1 MKPHMLNLRWRRCLW
16 LHPAE
21 TSGGIPGRD
30 MQHTGKDTTGYL
42 MRRLWR
48 DWMRKHLPRITVA
61 VSLMLVVAAASAAYP
76 KLIETSINMLQA
88 ENRNVIWMMPA
99 AIILVTFFKGLAAY
113 GQSVLAQSV
122 ALRVINELQKAMF
135 AHLMRADMRTHH
147 LNSTGKLISRFTNDV
162 NLMRDALSRTMTAM
176 ARDLV
181 TALALVGMMFY
192 LDWLLT
198 LLVIMTYPIAGR
210 PIIRIGRRLRRASTN
225 AQSGMGDLTAN
236 LEQAFSGV
244 RLIKSYRMESYER
257 GRANDLFDQIYY
269 LVMKTVKGRARMYPI
284 LETLGGVS
292 VAAVLAY
299 GGWRIISGTG
309 TLGGFVGFLSAV
321 ILAYQPIRSLG
332 NLNAAL
338 QEGLAA
344 VKRSFDL
351 LDEGAEIFD
360 QPDAKPLVVS
370 GGAVAF
376 QHVSFEY
383 EAGKTAL
390 KDVCFDVAAGQT
402 IALVGPSGAGKST
415 VMNMLLRFYDADTGS
430 VMIDGQDVRGV
441 TIASLRDSI
450 ALVSQ
455 DVTLFND
462 TAAANIRF
470 GRPDASDEDV
480 IAAAKAAAAHDFI
493 SGLPEGYDTLVG
505 DRGLKLSG
513 GERQRIAIARA
524 MLKDARILLLD
535 EATSALDA
543 ESEQQVQAALDRLT
557 EGRTTLVI
565 AHRLATVMNADGIL
579 VMDGGR
585 IVETGTHE
593 SLQQQDGLYARLS
606 RLQFRTTVSEPADG
620 DSQKDNQD
628 DGVVAERAKA

>member
-1 MKPHMLNLRWRRCLW
+1 MW
-16 LHPAE
+16 LHRAE
-21 TSGGIPGRD
+21 TFGGNPIPD
-30 MQHTGKDTTGYL
+30 SQDSAKETTGYL

-48 DWMRKHLPRITVA
+48 DWMRQHLPRIIA
-61 VSLMLVVAAASAAYP
+61 AGSLMLVVAAASAAYP
-76 KLIETSINMLQA
+76 KLIETSVTMIEA
-88 ENRNVIWMMPA
+88 KNRNVIWMMPL
-99 AIILVTFFKGLAAY
+99 AIIFVTFFKGLASY
-113 GQSVLAQSV
+113 GQSVLSQSV
-122 ALRVINELQKAMF
+122 ALRVINAIQKAMF
-135 AHLMRADMRTHH
+135 AHLTRADLRTHH

-198 LLVIMTYPIAGR
+198 LLVIVTYPIAGR

-236 LEQAFSGV
+236 LEQSFSGI
-244 RLIKSYRMESYER
+244 RLIKSYGMETYER
-257 GRANDLFDQIYY
+257 ERANTLFDNIYY
-269 LVMKTVKGRARMYPI
+269 LVMKTVKGRARTYPI

-309 TLGGFVGFLSAV
+309 TLGEFVGFLSAV

-351 LDEGAEIFD
+351 LDEEAEIFD
-360 QPDAKPLVVS
+360 APDAKPLQLK
-370 GGAVAF
+370 GGG
-376 QHVSFEY
+376 VSFTNTSFAY
-383 EAGKTAL
+383 EPGKTAIEN
-390 KDVCFDVAAGQT
+390 VTFDVEAGRT

-415 VMNMLLRFYDADTGS
+415 VMNLLLRFYDTTGGS
-430 VMIDGQDVRGV
+430 VSVDGQDVRNV
-441 TIASLRDSI
+441 TVASLRDSI

-480 IAAAKAAAAHDFI
+480 IEAAKSAAAHDFVTA
-493 SGLPEGYDTLVG
+493 LPDGYGTIVG

-524 MLKDARILLLD
+524 MLKDAPILLLD

-543 ESEQQVQAALDRLT
+543 ESERHVRAALDRLT
-557 EGRTTLVI
+557 KGRTTLVI
-565 AHRLATVMNADGIL
+565 AHRLATVMNADSIL
-579 VMDGGR
+579 VMDGGQ
-585 IVETGTHE
+585 IVETGTHQT
-593 SLQQQDGLYARLS
+593 LQSQDGLYARLS
-606 RLQFRTTVSEPADG
+606 RLQFRDTVDPEDGPG
-620 DSQKDNQD
+620 DSPD
-628 DGVVAERAKA
+628 DGPEDTGDGAPAERARA

>member
-1 MKPHMLNLRWRRCLW
+1 
-16 LHPAE
+16 
-21 TSGGIPGRD
+21 

-48 DWMRKHLPRITVA
+48 EWMRKHLPRIIMA
-61 VSLMLVVAAASAAYP
+61 VSLMLAVAAASAAYP

-88 ENRNVIWMMPA
+88 ENRNVIWMMPL
-99 AIILVTFFKGLAAY
+99 AIVLVTFIKGLAAY

-176 ARDLV
+176 ARDLM

-299 GGWRIISGTG
+299 GGWRIVSGTG
-309 TLGGFVGFLSAV
+309 TLGEFVGFLSAV

-351 LDEGAEIFD
+351 LDEDAEIFD
-360 QPDAKPLVVS
+360 RPDAEPLAVS

-376 QHVSFEY
+376 EQVSFEY

-390 KDVCFDVAAGQT
+390 KDVTFHVAAGQT

-415 VMNMLLRFYDADTGS
+415 VMNMLLRFYDPDTGS

-524 MLKDARILLLD
+524 MLKDAPILLLD

-565 AHRLATVMNADGIL
+565 AHRLATVMNADSIL

-606 RLQFRTTVSEPADG
+606 RLQFRSTVPGPAAGEPQDE
-620 DSQKDNQD
+620 SQQD
-628 DGVVAERAKA
+628 DGAVAERAKA

>member
-1 MKPHMLNLRWRRCLW
+1 
-16 LHPAE
+16 
-21 TSGGIPGRD
+21 
-30 MQHTGKDTTGYL
+30 
-42 MRRLWR
+42 
-48 DWMRKHLPRITVA
+48 
-61 VSLMLVVAAASAAYP
+61 MLVVAAASAAYP
-76 KLIETSINMLQA
+76 KLIETSVTMIEA
-88 ENRNVIWMMPA
+88 KNRNVIWMMPL
-99 AIILVTFFKGLAAY
+99 AIIFVTFFKGLASY
-113 GQSVLAQSV
+113 GQSVLSQSV
-122 ALRVINELQKAMF
+122 ALRVINAIQKAMF
-135 AHLMRADMRTHH
+135 AHLTRADLRTHH

-198 LLVIMTYPIAGR
+198 LLVIVTYPIAGR

-236 LEQAFSGV
+236 LEQSFSGI
-244 RLIKSYRMESYER
+244 RLIKSYGMETYER
-257 GRANDLFDQIYY
+257 ERANTLFDNIYY
-269 LVMKTVKGRARMYPI
+269 LVMKTVKGRARTYPI

-309 TLGGFVGFLSAV
+309 TLGEFVGFLSAV

-351 LDEGAEIFD
+351 LDEEAEIFD
-360 QPDAKPLVVS
+360 APDAKPLQLK
-370 GGAVAF
+370 GGG
-376 QHVSFEY
+376 VSFTNTSFAY
-383 EAGKTAL
+383 EPGKTAL
-390 KDVCFDVAAGQT
+390 ENVTFDVEAGRT

-415 VMNMLLRFYDADTGS
+415 VMNLLLRFYDTTGGS
-430 VMIDGQDVRGV
+430 VSVDGQDVRNV
-441 TIASLRDSI
+441 TVASLRDSI

-480 IAAAKAAAAHDFI
+480 IEAAKSAAAHDFVTA
-493 SGLPEGYDTLVG
+493 LPDGYDTIVG

-524 MLKDARILLLD
+524 MLKDAPILLLD

-543 ESEQQVQAALDRLT
+543 ESERHVRAALDRLT
-557 EGRTTLVI
+557 KGRTTLVI
-565 AHRLATVMNADGIL
+565 AHRLATVMNADSIL
-579 VMDGGR
+579 VMDGGQ
-585 IVETGTHE
+585 IVETGTHQT
-593 SLQQQDGLYARLS
+593 LQSQDGLYARLS
-606 RLQFRTTVSEPADG
+606 RLQFRDTVDPEEGPG
-620 DSQKDNQD
+620 DSPD
-628 DGVVAERAKA
+628 DGPDDTGDGAPAERARA

>member
-1 MKPHMLNLRWRRCLW
+1 
-16 LHPAE
+16 
-21 TSGGIPGRD
+21 
-30 MQHTGKDTTGYL
+30 
-42 MRRLWR
+42 
-48 DWMRKHLPRITVA
+48 
-61 VSLMLVVAAASAAYP
+61 MLVVAAASAAYP
-76 KLIETSINMLQA
+76 KLIETSVTMIEA
-88 ENRNVIWMMPA
+88 KNRNVIWMMPL
-99 AIILVTFFKGLAAY
+99 AIIFVTFFKGLASY
-113 GQSVLAQSV
+113 GQSVLSQSV
-122 ALRVINELQKAMF
+122 ALRVINAIQKAMF
-135 AHLMRADMRTHH
+135 AHLTRADLRTHH

-198 LLVIMTYPIAGR
+198 LLVIVTYPIAGR

-236 LEQAFSGV
+236 LEQSFSGI
-244 RLIKSYRMESYER
+244 RLIKSYGMETYER
-257 GRANDLFDQIYY
+257 ERANTLFDNIYY
-269 LVMKTVKGRARMYPI
+269 LVMKTVKGRARTYPI

-309 TLGGFVGFLSAV
+309 TLGEFVGFLSAV

-351 LDEGAEIFD
+351 LDEEAEIFD
-360 QPDAKPLVVS
+360 APDAKPLQLK
-370 GGAVAF
+370 GGG
-376 QHVSFEY
+376 VSFTNTSFAY
-383 EAGKTAL
+383 EPGKTAL
-390 KDVCFDVAAGQT
+390 ENVTFDVEAGRT

-415 VMNMLLRFYDADTGS
+415 VMNLLLRFYDTTGGS
-430 VMIDGQDVRGV
+430 VSVDGQDVRNV
-441 TIASLRDSI
+441 TVASLRDSI

-480 IAAAKAAAAHDFI
+480 IEAAKSAAAHDFVTA
-493 SGLPEGYDTLVG
+493 LPDGYDTIVG

-524 MLKDARILLLD
+524 MLKDAPILLLD

-543 ESEQQVQAALDRLT
+543 ESERHVRAALDRLT
-557 EGRTTLVI
+557 KGRTTLVI
-565 AHRLATVMNADGIL
+565 AHRLATVMNADSIL
-579 VMDGGR
+579 VMDGGQ
-585 IVETGTHE
+585 IVETGTHQT
-593 SLQQQDGLYARLS
+593 LQSHDGLYARLS
-606 RLQFRTTVSEPADG
+606 RLQFRDTVDPEEGPG
-620 DSQKDNQD
+620 DSPD
-628 DGVVAERAKA
+628 DGPDDTGDGAPAERARA

>member
-1 MKPHMLNLRWRRCLW
+1 
-16 LHPAE
+16 
-21 TSGGIPGRD
+21 
-30 MQHTGKDTTGYL
+30 MQDTGKDTTGYL

-48 DWMRKHLPRITVA
+48 DWMRKHLPRISMAVA
-61 VSLMLVVAAASAAYP
+61 LMLVVAAASAAYP
-76 KLIETSINMLQA
+76 KLIETSINMLEA
-88 ENRNVIWMMPA
+88 KDASVIWMMPV
-99 AIILVTFFKGLAAY
+99 AIILVTFCKGLASY
-113 GQSVLAQSV
+113 GQSVLSQSV
-122 ALRVINELQKAMF
+122 ALRVINEIQKAMF

-147 LNSTGKLISRFTNDV
+147 QTSTGKLISRFTNDV

-176 ARDLV
+176 ARDFV
-181 TALALVGMMFY
+181 TAAALVGMMFY

-198 LLVIMTYPIAGR
+198 LLVIATYPIAGR
-210 PIIRIGRRLRRASTN
+210 PIIRIGRRLRRASSN
-225 AQSGMGDLTAN
+225 AQSGMGDLTSN

-244 RLIKSYRMESYER
+244 RLIKSYRMETYER
-257 GRANDLFDQIYY
+257 RRANDLFDQIYY

-284 LETLGGVS
+284 LETLGGAS

-309 TLGGFVGFLSAV
+309 TLGEFVGFLSAV

-351 LDEGAEIFD
+351 LDEDAEIFD
-360 QPDAKPLVVS
+360 TADAKPLAVA
-370 GGAVAF
+370 GGAVTFANVTF
-376 QHVSFEY
+376 DY
-383 EAGKTAL
+383 EAGKSAL
-390 KDVCFDVAAGQT
+390 HDVSFEAKAGQT

-415 VMNMLLRFYDADTGS
+415 VMNMLLRFYDAGS
-430 VMIDGQDVRGV
+430 GAVMIDGQDIRTV

-470 GRPDASDEDV
+470 GRPDASDAEV
-480 IAAAKAAAAHDFI
+480 IAAARAAAAHDFI
-493 SGLPEGYDTLVG
+493 SDLPEGYDTLVG

-524 MLKDARILLLD
+524 MLKDAPILLLD

-543 ESEQQVQAALDRLT
+543 ESEQIVQTALNRLT

-565 AHRLATVMNADGIL
+565 AHRLATVMNADSIL

-585 IVETGTHE
+585 IVETGTHD
-593 SLQQQDGLYARLS
+593 SLQKQGGLYARLS
-606 RLQFRTTVSEPADG
+606 RLQFRTPVSDTTSGDTTDSSQGDG
-620 DSQKDNQD
+620 AA
-628 DGVVAERAKA
+628 AERAPA

>member
-1 MKPHMLNLRWRRCLW
+1 
-16 LHPAE
+16 
-21 TSGGIPGRD
+21 

-48 DWMRKHLPRITVA
+48 DWMRKHLPRISVA

-76 KLIETSINMLQA
+76 KLIETSINMLEA
-88 ENRNVIWMMPA
+88 KDDNVIWMMPV
-99 AIILVTFFKGLAAY
+99 AIILVTFCKGLASY
-113 GQSVLAQSV
+113 GQSVLSQSV
-122 ALRVINELQKAMF
+122 ALRVINEIQKSMF

-147 LNSTGKLISRFTNDV
+147 LTSTGKLISRFTNDV

-176 ARDLV
+176 ARDFV
-181 TALALVGMMFY
+181 TAAALVGMMFY

-198 LLVIMTYPIAGR
+198 LLVIATYPIAGR
-210 PIIRIGRRLRRASTN
+210 PIIRIGRRLRRASSN
-225 AQSGMGDLTAN
+225 AQSGMGELTSN

-244 RLIKSYRMESYER
+244 RLIKSYQMETYER
-257 GRANDLFDQIYY
+257 GRANDLFNQIYY

-284 LETLGGVS
+284 LETLGGAS

-309 TLGGFVGFLSAV
+309 TLGEFVGFLSAV

-351 LDEGAEIFD
+351 LDEDAEIFD
-360 QPDAKPLVVS
+360 QPDAKPLAVS
-370 GGAVAF
+370 GGAVSFAK
-376 QHVSFEY
+376 VSFDY
-383 EAGKTAL
+383 EPGKTAL
-390 KDVCFDVAAGQT
+390 EDVTFDVAAGQT

-415 VMNMLLRFYDADTGS
+415 VMNMLLRFYDADAGS
-430 VMIDGQDVRGV
+430 VMIDGQDIRAV

-470 GRPDASDEDV
+470 GRPDASDDEV

-524 MLKDARILLLD
+524 MLKDAPILLLD

-543 ESEQQVQAALDRLT
+543 ESEQIVQTALNRLT

-565 AHRLATVMNADGIL
+565 AHRLATVMNADSIL
-579 VMDGGR
+579 VMDGGK

-593 SLQQQDGLYARLS
+593 GLQNQDGLYARLS
-606 RLQFRTTVSEPADG
+606 RLQFRTSISDDTKDG
-620 DSQKDNQD
+620 SQD
-628 DGVVAERAKA
+628 DGVTAEHAKA

>member
-1 MKPHMLNLRWRRCLW
+1 
-16 LHPAE
+16 
-21 TSGGIPGRD
+21 
-30 MQHTGKDTTGYL
+30 
-42 MRRLWR
+42 
-48 DWMRKHLPRITVA
+48 
-61 VSLMLVVAAASAAYP
+61 MLVVAAASAAYP
-76 KLIETSINMLQA
+76 KLIETSVTMIEA
-88 ENRNVIWMMPA
+88 KNRNVIWMMPL
-99 AIILVTFFKGLAAY
+99 AIIFVTFFKGLASY
-113 GQSVLAQSV
+113 GQSVLSQSV
-122 ALRVINELQKAMF
+122 ALRVINAIQKAMF
-135 AHLMRADMRTHH
+135 AHLTRADLRTHH

-198 LLVIMTYPIAGR
+198 LLVIVTYPIAGR

-236 LEQAFSGV
+236 LEQSFSGI
-244 RLIKSYRMESYER
+244 RLIKSYGMETYER
-257 GRANDLFDQIYY
+257 ERANTLFDNIYY
-269 LVMKTVKGRARMYPI
+269 LVMKTVKGRARTYPI

-309 TLGGFVGFLSAV
+309 TLGEFVGFLSAV

-351 LDEGAEIFD
+351 LDEEAEIFD
-360 QPDAKPLVVS
+360 APDAKPLQLK
-370 GGAVAF
+370 GGG
-376 QHVSFEY
+376 VSFTNTSFAY
-383 EAGKTAL
+383 EPGKTAL
-390 KDVCFDVAAGQT
+390 ENVTFDVEAGRT

-415 VMNMLLRFYDADTGS
+415 VMNLLLRFYDTTGGS
-430 VMIDGQDVRGV
+430 VSVDGQDVRNV
-441 TIASLRDSI
+441 TVASLRDSI

-480 IAAAKAAAAHDFI
+480 IEAAKSAAAHDFVTA
-493 SGLPEGYDTLVG
+493 LPDGYDTIVG

-524 MLKDARILLLD
+524 MLKDAPILLLD

-543 ESEQQVQAALDRLT
+543 ESERHVRAALDRLT
-557 EGRTTLVI
+557 KGRTTLVI
-565 AHRLATVMNADGIL
+565 AHRLATVMNADSIL
-579 VMDGGR
+579 VMDGGQ
-585 IVETGTHE
+585 IVETGTHQT
-593 SLQQQDGLYARLS
+593 LQSKDGLYARLS
-606 RLQFRTTVSEPADG
+606 RLQFRDTVDPEEGPG
-620 DSQKDNQD
+620 DRPD
-628 DGVVAERAKA
+628 DGPDDGPDDTGDGAPAERARA

>member
-1 MKPHMLNLRWRRCLW
+1 MW
-16 LHPAE
+16 LHRAE
-21 TSGGIPGRD
+21 TFGGNPIPD
-30 MQHTGKDTTGYL
+30 SQDSAKETTGYL

-48 DWMRKHLPRITVA
+48 DWMRQHLPRIIA
-61 VSLMLVVAAASAAYP
+61 AGSLMLVVAAASAAYP
-76 KLIETSINMLQA
+76 KLIETSVTMIEA
-88 ENRNVIWMMPA
+88 KNRNVIWMMPL
-99 AIILVTFFKGLAAY
+99 AIIFVTFFKGLASY
-113 GQSVLAQSV
+113 GQSVLSQSV
-122 ALRVINELQKAMF
+122 ALRVINAIQKAMF
-135 AHLMRADMRTHH
+135 AHLTRADLRTHH

-198 LLVIMTYPIAGR
+198 LLVIVTYPIAGR

-236 LEQAFSGV
+236 LEQSFSGI
-244 RLIKSYRMESYER
+244 RLIKSYGMETYER
-257 GRANDLFDQIYY
+257 ERANTLFDNIYY
-269 LVMKTVKGRARMYPI
+269 LVMKTVKGRARTYPI

-309 TLGGFVGFLSAV
+309 TLGEFVGFLSAV

-351 LDEGAEIFD
+351 LDEEAEIFD
-360 QPDAKPLVVS
+360 APDAKPLQLK
-370 GGAVAF
+370 GGG
-376 QHVSFEY
+376 VSFTNTSFAY
-383 EAGKTAL
+383 EPGKTAL
-390 KDVCFDVAAGQT
+390 ENVTFDVEAGRT

-415 VMNMLLRFYDADTGS
+415 VMNLLLRFYDTTGGS
-430 VMIDGQDVRGV
+430 VSVDGQDVRNV
-441 TIASLRDSI
+441 TVASLRDSI

-480 IAAAKAAAAHDFI
+480 IEAAKSAAAHDFVTA
-493 SGLPEGYDTLVG
+493 LPDGYDTIVG

-524 MLKDARILLLD
+524 MLKDAPILLLD

-543 ESEQQVQAALDRLT
+543 ESERHVRAALDRLT
-557 EGRTTLVI
+557 KGRTTLVI
-565 AHRLATVMNADGIL
+565 AHRLATVMNADSIL
-579 VMDGGR
+579 VMDGGQ
-585 IVETGTHE
+585 IVETGTHQT
-593 SLQQQDGLYARLS
+593 LQSQDGLYARLS
-606 RLQFRTTVSEPADG
+606 RLQFRDTVDPEDGPG
-620 DSQKDNQD
+620 DSPD
-628 DGVVAERAKA
+628 DGPEDTGDGAPAERARA

>member
-1 MKPHMLNLRWRRCLW
+1 
-16 LHPAE
+16 
-21 TSGGIPGRD
+21 
-30 MQHTGKDTTGYL
+30 
-42 MRRLWR
+42 
-48 DWMRKHLPRITVA
+48 
-61 VSLMLVVAAASAAYP
+61 MLVVAAASAAYP
-76 KLIETSINMLQA
+76 KLIETSVTMIEA
-88 ENRNVIWMMPA
+88 KNRNVIWMMPL
-99 AIILVTFFKGLAAY
+99 AIIFVTFFKGLASY
-113 GQSVLAQSV
+113 GQSVLSQSV
-122 ALRVINELQKAMF
+122 ALRVINAIQKAMF
-135 AHLMRADMRTHH
+135 AHLTRADLRTHH

-198 LLVIMTYPIAGR
+198 LLVIVTYPIAGR

-236 LEQAFSGV
+236 LEQSFSGI
-244 RLIKSYRMESYER
+244 RLIKSYGMETYER
-257 GRANDLFDQIYY
+257 ERANTLFDNIYY
-269 LVMKTVKGRARMYPI
+269 LVMKTVKGRARTYPI

-309 TLGGFVGFLSAV
+309 TLGEFVGFLSAV

-351 LDEGAEIFD
+351 LDEEAEIFD
-360 QPDAKPLVVS
+360 APDAKPLQLK
-370 GGAVAF
+370 GGG
-376 QHVSFEY
+376 VSFTNTSFAY
-383 EAGKTAL
+383 EPGKTAL
-390 KDVCFDVAAGQT
+390 ENVTFDVEAGRT

-415 VMNMLLRFYDADTGS
+415 VMNLLLRFYDTTGGS
-430 VMIDGQDVRGV
+430 VSVDGQDVRNV
-441 TIASLRDSI
+441 TVASLRDSI

-480 IAAAKAAAAHDFI
+480 IEAAKSAAAHDFVTA
-493 SGLPEGYDTLVG
+493 LPDGYDTIVG

-524 MLKDARILLLD
+524 MLKDAPILLLD

-543 ESEQQVQAALDRLT
+543 ESERHVRAALDRLT
-557 EGRTTLVI
+557 KGRTTLVI
-565 AHRLATVMNADGIL
+565 AHRLATVMNADSIL
-579 VMDGGR
+579 VMDGGQ
-585 IVETGTHE
+585 IVETGTHQT
-593 SLQQQDGLYARLS
+593 LQSQDGLYARLS
-606 RLQFRTTVSEPADG
+606 RLQFRDTVDPEEGPDDTGDG
-620 DSQKDNQD
+620 AP
-628 DGVVAERAKA
+628 AERARA

>member
-1 MKPHMLNLRWRRCLW
+1 
-16 LHPAE
+16 
-21 TSGGIPGRD
+21 

-48 DWMRKHLPRITVA
+48 DWMRKHLPRISVA

-76 KLIETSINMLQA
+76 KLIETSINMLEA
-88 ENRNVIWMMPA
+88 KDDNVIWMMPV
-99 AIILVTFFKGLAAY
+99 AIILVTFCKGLASY
-113 GQSVLAQSV
+113 GQSVLSQSV
-122 ALRVINELQKAMF
+122 ALRVINEIQKSMF
-135 AHLMRADMRTHH
+135 AQLMRADMRTHH
-147 LNSTGKLISRFTNDV
+147 LTSTGKLISRFTNDV

-176 ARDLV
+176 ARDFV
-181 TALALVGMMFY
+181 TAAALVGMMFY

-198 LLVIMTYPIAGR
+198 LLVIATYPIAGR
-210 PIIRIGRRLRRASTN
+210 PIIRIGRRLRRASSN
-225 AQSGMGDLTAN
+225 AQSGMGELTSN

-244 RLIKSYRMESYER
+244 RLIKSYQMETYER
-257 GRANDLFDQIYY
+257 GRANDLFNQIYY

-284 LETLGGVS
+284 LETLGGAS

-309 TLGGFVGFLSAV
+309 TLGEFVGFLSAV

-351 LDEGAEIFD
+351 LDEDAEIFD
-360 QPDAKPLVVS
+360 QPDAKPLAVS
-370 GGAVAF
+370 GGAVSFAK
-376 QHVSFEY
+376 VSFDY
-383 EAGKTAL
+383 EPGKTAL
-390 KDVCFDVAAGQT
+390 EDVTFDVAAGQT

-415 VMNMLLRFYDADTGS
+415 VMNMLLRFYDADAGS
-430 VMIDGQDVRGV
+430 VMIDGQDIRAV

-470 GRPDASDEDV
+470 GRPDASDDEV

-524 MLKDARILLLD
+524 MLKDAPILLLD

-543 ESEQQVQAALDRLT
+543 ESEQIVQTALNRLT

-565 AHRLATVMNADGIL
+565 AHRLATVMNADSIL
-579 VMDGGR
+579 VMDGGK

-593 SLQQQDGLYARLS
+593 GLQNQDGLYARLS
-606 RLQFRTTVSEPADG
+606 RLQFRTSISDDTKDG
-620 DSQKDNQD
+620 SQD
-628 DGVVAERAKA
+628 DGVTAEHAKA

>member
-1 MKPHMLNLRWRRCLW
+1 MW
-16 LHPAE
+16 LHRAE
-21 TSGGIPGRD
+21 TFGGNPIPD
-30 MQHTGKDTTGYL
+30 SQDSAKETTGYL

-48 DWMRKHLPRITVA
+48 DWMRQHLPRIIA
-61 VSLMLVVAAASAAYP
+61 AGSLMLVVAAASAAYP
-76 KLIETSINMLQA
+76 KLIETSVTMIEA
-88 ENRNVIWMMPA
+88 KNRNVIWMMPL
-99 AIILVTFFKGLAAY
+99 AIIFVTFFKGLASY
-113 GQSVLAQSV
+113 GQSVLSQSV
-122 ALRVINELQKAMF
+122 ALRVINAIQKAMF
-135 AHLMRADMRTHH
+135 AHLTRADLRTHH

-198 LLVIMTYPIAGR
+198 LLVIVTYPIAGR

-236 LEQAFSGV
+236 LEQSFSGI
-244 RLIKSYRMESYER
+244 RLIKSYGMETYER
-257 GRANDLFDQIYY
+257 ERANTLFDNIYY
-269 LVMKTVKGRARMYPI
+269 LVMKTVKGRARTYPI

-309 TLGGFVGFLSAV
+309 TLGEFVGFLSAV

-351 LDEGAEIFD
+351 LDEEAEIFD
-360 QPDAKPLVVS
+360 APDAKPLQLK
-370 GGAVAF
+370 GGG
-376 QHVSFEY
+376 VSFTNTSFAY
-383 EAGKTAL
+383 EPGKTAIEN
-390 KDVCFDVAAGQT
+390 VTFDVEAGRT

-415 VMNMLLRFYDADTGS
+415 VMNLLLRFYDTTGGS
-430 VMIDGQDVRGV
+430 VSVDGQDVRNV
-441 TIASLRDSI
+441 TVASLRDSI

-480 IAAAKAAAAHDFI
+480 IEAAKSAAAHDFVTA
-493 SGLPEGYDTLVG
+493 LPDGYDTIVG

-524 MLKDARILLLD
+524 MLKDAPILLLD

-543 ESEQQVQAALDRLT
+543 ESERHVRAALDRLT
-557 EGRTTLVI
+557 KGRTTLVI
-565 AHRLATVMNADGIL
+565 AHRLATVMNADSIL
-579 VMDGGR
+579 VMDGGQ
-585 IVETGTHE
+585 IVETGTHQT
-593 SLQQQDGLYARLS
+593 LQSQDGLYARLS
-606 RLQFRTTVSEPADG
+606 RLQFRDTVDPEEGPG
-620 DSQKDNQD
+620 DSPD
-628 DGVVAERAKA
+628 DGPDDTGDGAPAERARA

>member
-1 MKPHMLNLRWRRCLW
+1 
-16 LHPAE
+16 
-21 TSGGIPGRD
+21 

-48 DWMRKHLPRITVA
+48 EWMRKHLPRIIMA

-88 ENRNVIWMMPA
+88 ENRNVIWMMPL
-99 AIILVTFFKGLAAY
+99 AIVLVTFIKGLAAY

-176 ARDLV
+176 ARDLM

-299 GGWRIISGTG
+299 GGWRIVSGTG
-309 TLGGFVGFLSAV
+309 TLGEFVGFLSAV

-351 LDEGAEIFD
+351 LDEDAEIFD
-360 QPDAKPLVVS
+360 RPDAEPLAVS

-376 QHVSFEY
+376 EQVSFEY

-390 KDVCFDVAAGQT
+390 KDVTFHVAAGQT

-415 VMNMLLRFYDADTGS
+415 VMNMLLRFYDPDTGS

-524 MLKDARILLLD
+524 MLKDAPILLLD

-565 AHRLATVMNADGIL
+565 AHRLATVMNADSIL

-606 RLQFRTTVSEPADG
+606 RLQFRSTVPGPAAGEPQDE
-620 DSQKDNQD
+620 SQQD
-628 DGVVAERAKA
+628 DGAVAERAKA

>member
-1 MKPHMLNLRWRRCLW
+1 
-16 LHPAE
+16 
-21 TSGGIPGRD
+21 

-48 DWMRKHLPRITVA
+48 EWMRKHLPRIIMA
-61 VSLMLVVAAASAAYP
+61 VSLMLAVAAASAAYP

-88 ENRNVIWMMPA
+88 ENRNVIWMMPL
-99 AIILVTFFKGLAAY
+99 AIVLVTFIKGLAAY

-176 ARDLV
+176 ARDLM

-299 GGWRIISGTG
+299 GGWRIVSGTG
-309 TLGGFVGFLSAV
+309 TLGEFVGFLSAV

-351 LDEGAEIFD
+351 LDEDAEIFD
-360 QPDAKPLVVS
+360 WPDAEPLAVS

-376 QHVSFEY
+376 EQVSFEY

-390 KDVCFDVAAGQT
+390 KDVTFHVAAGQT

-415 VMNMLLRFYDADTGS
+415 VMNMLLRFYDPDTGS

-524 MLKDARILLLD
+524 MLKDAPILLLD

-565 AHRLATVMNADGIL
+565 AHRLATVMNADSIL

-606 RLQFRTTVSEPADG
+606 RLQFRSTVPGPAAGEPQDE
-620 DSQKDNQD
+620 SQQD
-628 DGVVAERAKA
+628 DGAVAERAKA

>member
-1 MKPHMLNLRWRRCLW
+1 MW
-16 LHPAE
+16 LHRTE
-21 TSGGIPGRD
+21 TFGGNPIPD
-30 MQHTGKDTTGYL
+30 SQDSAKETTGYL

-48 DWMRKHLPRITVA
+48 DWMRQHLPRIIA
-61 VSLMLVVAAASAAYP
+61 AGSLMLVVAAASAAYP
-76 KLIETSINMLQA
+76 KLIETSVTMIEA
-88 ENRNVIWMMPA
+88 KNRNVIWMMPL
-99 AIILVTFFKGLAAY
+99 AIIFVTFFKGLASY
-113 GQSVLAQSV
+113 GQSVLSQSV
-122 ALRVINELQKAMF
+122 ALRVINAIQKAMF
-135 AHLMRADMRTHH
+135 AHLTRADLRTHH

-198 LLVIMTYPIAGR
+198 LLVIVTYPIAGR

-236 LEQAFSGV
+236 LEQSFSGI
-244 RLIKSYRMESYER
+244 RLIKSYGMETYER
-257 GRANDLFDQIYY
+257 ERANTLFDNIYY
-269 LVMKTVKGRARMYPI
+269 LVMKTVKGRARTYPI

-309 TLGGFVGFLSAV
+309 TLGEFVGFLSAV

-351 LDEGAEIFD
+351 LDEEAEIFD
-360 QPDAKPLVVS
+360 APDAKPLQLK
-370 GGAVAF
+370 GGG
-376 QHVSFEY
+376 VSFTNTSFAY
-383 EAGKTAL
+383 EPGKTAL
-390 KDVCFDVAAGQT
+390 ENVTFDVEAGRT

-415 VMNMLLRFYDADTGS
+415 VMNLLLRFYDTTGGS
-430 VMIDGQDVRGV
+430 VSVDGQDVRNV
-441 TIASLRDSI
+441 TVASLRDSI

-480 IAAAKAAAAHDFI
+480 IEAAKSAAAHDFVTA
-493 SGLPEGYDTLVG
+493 LPGGYDTIVG

-524 MLKDARILLLD
+524 MLKDAPILLLD

-543 ESEQQVQAALDRLT
+543 ESERHVRAALDRLT
-557 EGRTTLVI
+557 KGRTTLVI
-565 AHRLATVMNADGIL
+565 AHRLATVMNADSIL
-579 VMDGGR
+579 VMDGGQ
-585 IVETGTHE
+585 IVETGTHQT
-593 SLQQQDGLYARLS
+593 LQSQDGLYARLS
-606 RLQFRTTVSEPADG
+606 RLQFRDTVDPEEGPG
-620 DSQKDNQD
+620 DSPD
-628 DGVVAERAKA
+628 DGPDDTGDGAPAERARA

>member
-1 MKPHMLNLRWRRCLW
+1 
-16 LHPAE
+16 
-21 TSGGIPGRD
+21 
-30 MQHTGKDTTGYL
+30 MQHTGKETTGYL

-48 DWMRKHLPRITVA
+48 DWMRQHLPRIIAA

-76 KLIETSINMLQA
+76 KLIEVSVNMLEA
-88 ENRNVIWMMPA
+88 KNADVIWMMPL
-99 AIILVTFFKGLAAY
+99 AIILVTFFKGLASY
-113 GQSVLAQSV
+113 GQSVLSQSV
-122 ALRVINELQKAMF
+122 ALRVINAIQKAMF
-135 AHLMRADMRTHH
+135 AHLMRADMHMHH

-176 ARDLV
+176 ARDLA

-198 LLVIMTYPIAGR
+198 LLVIVTYPIAGR

-225 AQSGMGDLTAN
+225 AQSGMGDLTSN
-236 LEQAFSGV
+236 LEQAFSGI
-244 RLIKSYRMESYER
+244 RLIKSYRMEPYEQE
-257 GRANDLFDQIYY
+257 RANDLFDQIYY
-269 LVMKTVKGRARMYPI
+269 LVMKTVKGRARTYPI

-299 GGWRIISGTG
+299 GGWRIIDGTG
-309 TLGGFVGFLSAV
+309 TLGEFVGFLSAV

-351 LDEGAEIFD
+351 IDEDPEIFD

-370 GGAVAF
+370 GGAVSFRNLSFAYEDGKSALND
-376 QHVSFEY
+376 VSFDVQ
-383 EAGKTAL
+383 AGH
-390 KDVCFDVAAGQT
+390 T

-415 VMNMLLRFYDADTGS
+415 VMNMLLRFYDADSGS
-430 VMIDGQDVRGV
+430 VVIDGQEIRNV
-441 TIASLRDSI
+441 TIGSLRDSI

-455 DVTLFND
+455 EVTLFND

-470 GRPDASDEDV
+470 GRPDASDDEV
-480 IAAAKAAAAHDFI
+480 LAAAKAAAAHDFI
-493 SGLPEGYDTLVG
+493 SDLPEGYETLVG

-524 MLKDARILLLD
+524 MLKDAPILLLD

-543 ESEQQVQAALDRLT
+543 ASEQQVQVALDRLT

-565 AHRLATVMNADGIL
+565 AHRLATVMNADSIL
-579 VMDGGR
+579 VMDGGA
-585 IVETGTHE
+585 IVETGTHD
-593 SLQQQDGLYARLS
+593 SLQKEDGLYARLS
-606 RLQFRTTVSEPADG
+606 RLQFRTPTEDTTPETG
-620 DSQKDNQD
+620 DDVGQD
-628 DGVVAERAKA
+628 DGAAAERAKV